1 MISRPSRLRHST
13 RSLARGFTIV
23 ELLISATIGA
33 AVLGAVASIVVMSL
47 RMVHKNQQ
55 IDSATTTTRLV
66 QEHLNREMSIAISQL
81 EPIEIRP
88 SFSGAS
94 ATAPVR
100 YSQIDYRV
108 PIGSF
113 GTVVSNTAKD
123 LSVISVNFPA
133 SFASR
138 VADYP
143 KVGDYF
149 LMDSPNLR
157 TGIRITE
164 ITPADSLG
172 DLTLTLATSIESGS
186 DPGEPTIDAA
196 AGKLVRIQRGPDIK
210 LLLVHVG
217 STFLLDGFL
226 CAVVSGL

>member
-1 MISRPSRLRHST
+1 MVELMISS
-13 RSLARGFTIV
+13 
-23 ELLISATIGA
+23 TIGLALLA
-33 AVLGAVASIVVMSL
+33 AIGAIVLMSL
-47 RMVHKNQQ
+47 RIVHKNQQ
-55 IDSATTTTRLV
+55 LDSATTATRLV
-66 QEHLNREMSIAISQL
+66 QEHLNREMSIAISQI

-94 ATAPVR
+94 ATPPVR

-113 GTVVSNTAKD
+113 GTVVADTVKT

-149 LMDSPNLR
+149 LMDTPNLLS
-157 TGIRITE
+157 GVRITA
-164 ITPADSLG
+164 ISPADSLG
-172 DLTLTLATSIESGS
+172 DLTITLASSIE
-186 DPGEPTIDAA
+186 DATAPPPPGEINKTLRRKSLSASSA
-196 AGKLVRIQRGPDIK
+196 
-210 LLLVHVG
+210 
-217 STFLLDGFL
+217 S
-226 CAVVSGL
+226 VVTRP